1 GIDAVNDQQIAGVV
15 MKLVG
20 GFLLWGIIFGIFFRW
35 SKVHMEAERQGV
47 LVSERDVLTWDEVQA
62 ELAALETSA
71 PAPREP

>member
-1 GIDAVNDQQIAGVV
+1 
-15 MKLVG
+15 
-20 GFLLWGIIFGIFFRW
+20 
-35 SKVHMEAERQGV
+35 MEAERQGV